1 MHDCSLLSLSQEFP
15 ARPLGQRP
23 TSAQHPPGTGR
34 GAPEGGA
41 TSLPWHRFRAKI
53 IVHDSSSLCVPK
65 CEGKRP
71 FGRSGARQDEGVTAL
86 KPVLKQQVRMQT
98 LASVWR
104 NREWQYLFK
113 TCLSG
118 GMGGTKQNKT
128 KKSWVYQRL
137 GWKKLERP
145 NSVSASAVQTVGS
158 RWFPGLSG
166 SWVTSLPGQYD
177 HALGEKFSPLLIY
190 RKDTHCTS

>member
-15 ARPLGQRP
+15 AHPLGQRP

-113 TCLSG
+113 TYLSG
-118 GMGGTKQNKT
+118 GMGGTKQNK
-128 KKSWVYQRL
+128 
-137 GWKKLERP
+137 KKLGLPEAGLEEVGETKLGFGICSSNSGEPLVSRAVGELGDLAARP
-145 NSVSASAVQTVGS
+145 VWPCTG
-158 RWFPGLSG
+158 GEILT
-166 SWVTSLPGQYD
+166 TSYL
-177 HALGEKFSPLLIY
+177 
-190 RKDTHCTS
+190 

>member
-1 MHDCSLLSLSQEFP
+1 MGLRKEELLPCLGID
-15 ARPLGQRP
+15 LGQR
-23 TSAQHPPGTGR
+23 
-34 GAPEGGA
+34 
-41 TSLPWHRFRAKI
+41 SLSMTRPLSVSQSVKEK
-53 IVHDSSSLCVPK
+53 D
-65 CEGKRP
+65 RP

-118 GMGGTKQNKT
+118 GMGEQNKT

-166 SWVTSLPGQYD
+166 SWVTSLPGQYG
-177 HALGEKFSPLLIY
+177 HALGRNSHHFLSIERIRTAHLRS
-190 RKDTHCTS
+190 